1 MTTLLLATAFLQS
14 PAQITRPLEAPFRA
28 TEEAIIVDVNVN
40 GKNISCMFDTGF
52 SGHFVLND
60 AIDVGKYT
68 GTMNLRDFVGVFQA
82 HTVDV
87 KTIKLGQLSQTT
99 VRGEAVMQPIAHMT
113 QSYGTHTD
121 GIMGFSVI
129 KDYVSEI
136 NFQNKK
142 FIFHPSS
149 TDITKRK
156 PDNKRTFLVK
166 MEPRGARSIELETE
180 VNGKPVHLA
189 LDTGNAFYATT
200 HKEVLVRVG
209 LWDANKKPEYM
220 TQAFVASGPV
230 DSFYMFIP
238 KATIFG
244 VPVDESVWSIID
256 LPSATATDDG
266 TVGYGFLK
274 NFNIVIDYQRRY
286 VWLENWTGKVAEL
299 PKSEPGM
306 VIYQIDGAYTVVA
319 VYKGS
324 PAEKAGLQRGDRV
337 LAIDGKSLSTVRP
350 EDIAGLVKGE
360 SDSICKVVVSRGGII
375 HRLDV
380 PRKLMVNRPN
390 VG

>member
-1 MTTLLLATAFLQS
+1 MITALIATALLQS
-14 PAQITRPLEAPFRA
+14 PAQITTRLEAPFRA
-28 TEEAIIVDVNVN
+28 TEDAIIVDVSVN
-40 GKNISCMFDTGF
+40 GKNVSCMFDTGF

-68 GTMNLRDFVGVFQA
+68 GTMNLRDFVGVFEA

-87 KTIKLGQLSQTT
+87 KSIKLGQLNQTA
-99 VRGEAVMQPIAHMT
+99 VRGEAVMQPISHMT
-113 QSYGTHTD
+113 LSYGTHTD

-129 KDYVSEI
+129 KDYVTEI
-136 NFQNKK
+136 NFQNQK

-149 TDITKRK
+149 TDITKRV

-166 MEPRGARSIELETE
+166 MQPRGARSIELETE

-209 LWDANKKPEYM
+209 LWDANKKPQYM

-230 DSFYMFIP
+230 DSFYMLVP

-256 LPSATATDDG
+256 LPSSTATDDG

-286 VWLENWTGKVAEL
+286 VWLENWTGKVAEM
-299 PKSEPGM
+299 PKAEPGVM
-306 VIYQIDGAYTVVA
+306 IYQVDGAYTVVA

-324 PAEKAGLQRGDRV
+324 PAETAGVQRGDRV
-337 LAIDGKSLSTVRP
+337 LAIDGKSLSSVRP
-350 EDIAGLVKGE
+350 SDIGGLLKGDN
-360 SDSICKVVVSRGGII
+360 DSVCKLVLSRGGII
-375 HRLDV
+375 QRLEV
-380 PRKLMVNRPN
+380 ARKLMVNRPN